1 MFFIK
6 HNSLQSDI
14 FFNPIFIPCFSG
26 LRFFRVQV
34 FRGPIF
40 SGSRFFRIQVSE
52 CPGFCGS
59 RFFRVLVFLGPGFSG
74 YNFSGSRF
82 FRVWVKDLPAGFR
95 GSRFLWVQVFPG
107 PSFFGSMSF
116 RVLLPGSGPGF
127 RGSRFSSIM
136 DTFSVKT
143 KRKVYYTSEVPS
155 FINDKQIVVSI
166 RLLNSLLEI
175 ITGEKLCKLC

>member
-1 MFFIK
+1 M
-6 HNSLQSDI
+6 
-14 FFNPIFIPCFSG
+14 
-26 LRFFRVQV
+26 
-34 FRGPIF
+34 
-40 SGSRFFRIQVSE
+40 
-52 CPGFCGS
+52 
-59 RFFRVLVFLGPGFSG
+59 GPG
-74 YNFSGSRF
+74 
-82 FRVWVKDLPAGFR
+82 
-95 GSRFLWVQVFPG
+95 
-107 PSFFGSMSF
+107 FFGSMSF
-116 RVLLPGSGPGF
+116 RVLVPGSGPGF